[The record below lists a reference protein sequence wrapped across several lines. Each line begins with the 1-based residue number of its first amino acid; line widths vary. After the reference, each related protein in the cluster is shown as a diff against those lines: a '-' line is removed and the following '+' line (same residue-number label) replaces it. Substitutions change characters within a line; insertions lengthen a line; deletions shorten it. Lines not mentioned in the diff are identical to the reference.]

1 MKHIRYYLLLLLSI
15 LVFSSCSKDKTFE
28 HDAASPI
35 VIDKFTPATGGAG
48 TEVLIY
54 GSNFSLDT
62 SRVTVTVNGVRAYVE
77 GVLEDRILIVVPRK
91 AGSGKISVT
100 IDGQAGASKEDFNY
114 QTSYLV
120 STLAGN
126 GSAGY
131 ADGKG
136 QAAAF
141 NFGNRCGLDID
152 ADGNLYVAEAENH
165 RIRKVAPDGTVTTL
179 AGSGKNEYTEG
190 KGTEASFYLPMDV
203 VVDKDGNIFTSDP
216 AAWTIRKIT
225 PDGTTSLV
233 GFMEAWGIGIDK
245 RDNTLYYV
253 DARSNGSVYKV
264 KPDGSADQIITGLS
278 YPSDVA
284 VDSKGNLFVVVN
296 GSSVIQEYKY
306 GTWEKGVT
314 IGQSGATGLVNGP
327 ANTAKFE
334 YPWMIATDA
343 HDNLYVAGNGT
354 WDGSSVNT
362 NQCIRFIAAGTWQ
375 VSTYTGGSTAG
386 FADGAGAAA
395 LFYAPTGVT
404 VGKDGTVYVVDRR
417 NNRIRKVIAE

>member
-1 MKHIRYYLLLLLSI
+1 MKHIRYYLLLLTSI
-15 LVFSSCSKDKTFE
+15 LAFSSCKKEKTFE
-28 HDAASPI
+28 HDSSSPV
-35 VIDKFTPATGGAG
+35 VIDRFTPATGGAG

-54 GSNFSLDT
+54 GSNFSPDT
-62 SRVTVTVNGVRAYVE
+62 SRITVTVNGVKAYVE
-77 GVLEDRILIVVPRK
+77 GVVEDRLLIVVPRK
-91 AGSGKISVT
+91 AGTGKITVT
-100 IDGQAGASKEDFNY
+100 IDGQAGISKEDFGY
-114 QTSYLV
+114 QTSYVV

-136 QAAAF
+136 AAAAF

-152 ADGNLYVAEAENH
+152 ADGNLYVAEAENR

-179 AGSGKNEYTEG
+179 AGSGKNEYAEG
-190 KGTEASFYLPMDV
+190 KGTAASFYLPLDV
-203 VVDKDGNIFTSDP
+203 VVDKAGNVFTSDP

-233 GFMEAWGIGIDK
+233 GWMEAWGIGIDK
-245 RDNTLYYV
+245 RDGTLYYT
-253 DARSNGSVYKV
+253 DARSNGSVFKV
-264 KPDGSADQIITGLS
+264 KPDGSAEQIITGLS
-278 YPSDVA
+278 YPSDVT

-314 IGQSGATGLVNGP
+314 IGQAGVTGLVNG
-327 ANTAKFE
+327 AAGTARFE
-334 YPWMIATDA
+334 YPWAIAADA
-343 HDNLYVAGNGT
+343 NDNLYVAGNGT

-362 NQCIRFIAAGTWQ
+362 NQCIRLITTGTWQ
-375 VSTYTGGSTAG
+375 VSTYSGGSTAG
-386 FADGAGAAA
+386 FADGTGAAA
-395 LFYAPTGVT
+395 LFYAPTGIT
-404 VGKDGTVYVVDRR
+404 IGKDGTAYVVDRK